1 MRFKIIIIIFILCNC
16 IYSYTGASLRYG
28 YSARSFALSDAMVAD
43 EYHIFQSFSN
53 PSSLNQCN
61 GTNYGISFF
70 NMSLNRSIQTFYFS
84 KGLPGDAGLS
94 VGILR
99 SGVSDFMGKDSFN
112 NPTEQLSMSDYYGLL
127 SFGLKGFGLSIK
139 MHYSNLYVNDDH
151 ADKYSGNSI
160 VLDFGW
166 SRSFINNQL
175 RIAIK
180 GENLVNPYLNWD
192 IDIADGFSHS
202 YSEDYPLVLSI
213 GAMYKINSHHQ
224 FLAQYDKINIENGYL
239 LLSRFGY
246 EYHPLKNY
254 FIRLGLKGSND
265 FRLGFGYIFNINDKF
280 PLVMDYSLD
289 LGSESEGISHL
300 FTWSF
305 NL

>member
-1 MRFKIIIIIFILCNC
+1 MRFKIIILSLILFNC
-16 IYSYTGASLRYG
+16 LYGYAGSSSRYG
-28 YSARSFALSDAMVAD
+28 YSARSFALSDAMIAD
-43 EYHIFQSFSN
+43 EYHTFQSFSN
-53 PSSLNQCN
+53 PSSLNQCS

-94 VGILR
+94 IAILR
-99 SGVSDFMGKDSFN
+99 SGVSDFTGKDSFN
-112 NPTEQLSMSDYYGLL
+112 NPTDQLSMSDYYGLL

-139 MHYSNLYVNDDH
+139 THYSNLYINDDH

-166 SRSFINNQL
+166 SKSFIDNQF

-180 GENLVNPYLNWD
+180 GENLINPYLNWD
-192 IDIADGFSHS
+192 VDIADGFSHK
-202 YSEDYPLVLSI
+202 YSEDYPLILSI
-213 GAMYKINSHHQ
+213 GSMYKINEHHR
-224 FLAQYDKINIENGYL
+224 FLAQYDKINVENGYF

-246 EYHPLKNY
+246 EYNSLKNY
-254 FIRLGLKGSND
+254 SIRLGLKGKDD
-265 FRLGFGYIFNINDKF
+265 FRLGFGYIFNINDKL

-289 LGSESEGISHL
+289 LGSENEGLSHL

-305 NL
+305 NI

>member
-1 MRFKIIIIIFILCNC
+1 MRFKIIILSFILCNC
-16 IYSYTGASLRYG
+16 LYGYAGSSSRYG
-28 YSARSFALSDAMVAD
+28 YSARSFALSDAMIAD
-43 EYHIFQSFSN
+43 EYHTFQSFSN
-53 PSSLNQCN
+53 PSSLNQCS

-94 VGILR
+94 IGILR
-99 SGVSDFMGKDSFN
+99 SGVSDFTGKDSFN
-112 NPTEQLSMSDYYGLL
+112 NPTDQLSMSDYYGLL

-139 MHYSNLYVNDDH
+139 MHYSNLYINDDH

-166 SRSFINNQL
+166 SKSFIDNQL
-175 RIAIK
+175 RVAIK
-180 GENLVNPYLNWD
+180 GENLINPYLNWD
-192 IDIADGFSHS
+192 VDIADGFSHS
-202 YSEDYPLVLSI
+202 YSEDYPLILSI
-213 GAMYKINSHHQ
+213 GSMYKINEHHR
-224 FLAQYDKINIENGYL
+224 FLAQHDKINVENGYF

-246 EYHPLKNY
+246 EYNSLKNY
-254 FIRLGLKGSND
+254 SIRLGLKGKSD
-265 FRLGFGYIFNINDKF
+265 VRLGFGYIFNINDKL

-289 LGSESEGISHL
+289 LGSENEGLSHL

-305 NL
+305 NI